1 MHKAR
6 GDAMRRHD
14 QLKAES
20 EEKIAYLLA
29 QLRGV
34 ESKLMETSSSLRRS
48 QDLSILAASQER
60 DRTAGVRS
68 SGVGLLR
75 ASDAELGSIVQQ
87 LKNDK
92 ITEVFRRWQSER
104 ERREALEKRN
114 SELLK
119 EVRALKEQF
128 VMSVT
133 PLCR

>member
-1 MHKAR
+1 
-6 GDAMRRHD
+6 MRRHD

>member
-48 QDLSILAASQER
+48 QDLSLLSASQER
-60 DRTAGVRS
+60 DIAAPGVRS

-75 ASDAELGSIVQQ
+75 ASDAELGAIVQQ

-92 ITEVFRRWQSER
+92 VSEVFRRWQSER
-104 ERREALEKRN
+104 ERREALEMRN
-114 SELLK
+114 RELLR
-119 EVRALKEQF
+119 EVRALK
-128 VMSVT
+128 SS
-133 PLCR
+133 L

>member
-1 MHKAR
+1 
-6 GDAMRRHD
+6 MRRHD

-92 ITEVFRRWQSER
+92 MTEVFRRWKSER

-114 SELLK
+114 SELLR
-119 EVRALKEQF
+119 EVRALK
-128 VMSVT
+128 SS
-133 PLCR
+133 L

>member
-1 MHKAR
+1 
-6 GDAMRRHD
+6 MRRYD
-14 QLKAES
+14 QLNAES

-48 QDLSILAASQER
+48 QDLSLLAASQER
-60 DRTAGVRS
+60 DRAAGVRS

-92 ITEVFRRWQSER
+92 MTEVFRRWQSER

-114 SELLK
+114 SELLR
-119 EVRALKEQF
+119 EVRALK
-128 VMSVT
+128 SS
-133 PLCR
+133 L

>member
-48 QDLSILAASQER
+48 QDLSLLAASQER
-60 DRTAGVRS
+60 DRAAGVRS

-92 ITEVFRRWQSER
+92 MTEVFRRWQSER

-114 SELLK
+114 SELLR
-119 EVRALKEQF
+119 EVRALK
-128 VMSVT
+128 SS
-133 PLCR
+133 L